1 MGGTWIHNQ
10 QGFVWRELAR
20 YGMDRNLKL
29 SPNEDYASHAYSMAR
44 RNGKS
49 AFERGVRR
57 WLGAVGELEP
67 GWDSEAR
74 LMSAAVWS

>member
-29 SPNEDYASHAYSMAR
+29 SPNEDYASRAYSMAR
-44 RNGKS
+44 RNGE
-49 AFERGVRR
+49 FEEFGD
-57 WLGAVGELEP
+57 GTAG
-67 GWDSEAR
+67 DS
-74 LMSAAVWS
+74 